1 MPPDS
6 AGTQFS
12 PMVADAPHL
21 DGEYAASGKVISGIE
36 ECDRIVNVPRN
47 RMDRPLQDEKMVKV
61 TVETFGET
69 YPEPEKA

>member
-1 MPPDS
+1 M
-6 AGTQFS
+6 
-12 PMVADAPHL
+12 
-21 DGEYAASGKVISGIE
+21 E
-36 ECDRIVNVPRN
+36 ECDRIVNAPRN